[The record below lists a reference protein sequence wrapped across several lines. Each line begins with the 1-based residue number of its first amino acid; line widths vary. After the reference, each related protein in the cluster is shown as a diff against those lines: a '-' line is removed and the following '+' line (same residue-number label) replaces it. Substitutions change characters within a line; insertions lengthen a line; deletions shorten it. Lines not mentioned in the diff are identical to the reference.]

1 MKHLTFNLLAG
12 MIFSA
17 ASFSHAL
24 GQVPVISGMR
34 YDSITQSSVTLHWK
48 TSVPADSRVLRM
60 VSDSNDQPVAYTDS
74 ARRTSLVTEHSMPI
88 GNLQSAVMYRY
99 QIKSV
104 NAGGSD
110 SATGYFIT
118 GSSSSGKVTLWF
130 NHSVDTSVS
139 TGTPASGNANF
150 QKLFMEQIN
159 KASHSIDITTWYFDD
174 EDSVAA
180 CLIRAKERGVKIRF
194 VYDYTPFTSDID
206 TLVAHGIQVVPRN
219 FDTTFTM
226 HDKFWIFDHRHN
238 SSPADQYL
246 WTGSTNVTHTQFHSD
261 RNNIIII
268 QDQSLCEVYTREFE
282 EMWGSHT
289 DQPDISRSRF
299 GTEKKGE
306 LAHILNVG
314 GIPMEVYFAPTD
326 SIADTLISLFSTKPV
341 KSIYF
346 SMLKFVYPSIESALH
361 ETFMKGINLG
371 GVFDSSCSVKKGSAF
386 PPMKGKT
393 VAGAWDPPA
402 DVFIDTLPGLLHHKY
417 SLINADTTA
426 GEKIVTTGSF
436 NWELPAQK
444 GNDENML
451 VIHDATINNL
461 YFQEFIARY
470 RESGGTQV
478 GGNWGTGPAE
488 AGAGSDPAKALPN
501 PFSDRTTVQFRLS
514 HSTQVTIELYNGTGR
529 LITTLDE
536 GIMEPGT
543 RVVSIAGGTLPT
555 GLLLCRIRA
564 GESVQYLKLIHLAG
578 MP

>member
-1 MKHLTFNLLAG
+1 MKHLSFALLAG

-17 ASFSHAL
+17 SSLSPAL
-24 GQVPVISGMR
+24 GQAPVISGMR
-34 YDSITQSSVTLHWK
+34 YDSITRNSVTLHWK
-48 TSVPADSRVLRM
+48 TTVPADSRVLRM
-60 VSDSNDQPVAYTDS
+60 VSDSNDQPVAFTDS
-74 ARRTSLVTEHSMPI
+74 ARLPSLVTEHSMLI

-99 QIKSV
+99 MIKS
-104 NAGGSD
+104 AATTGMD
-110 SATGYFIT
+110 SAIGYFIT
-118 GSSSSGKVTLWF
+118 QSASTGKVNLWF
-130 NHSVDTSVS
+130 NHTVDTSVS
-139 TGTPASGNANF
+139 TGTPANGNANF

-159 KASHSIDITTWYFDD
+159 KASHSIDITTWLFDD

-194 VYDYTPFTSDID
+194 VYDYTPFTANIN
-206 TLVAHGIQVVPRN
+206 TLVANGIQVVPRN

-226 HDKFWIFDHRHN
+226 HDKFWIFDHRNN
-238 SSPADQYL
+238 SNPADQYL

-326 SIADTLISLFSTKPV
+326 SIADTLVSLFSTKPV

-346 SMLKFVYPSIESALH
+346 CMLKFVFPSIETALH
-361 ETFMKGINLG
+361 EAFMKGISLG
-371 GVFDSSCSVKKGSAF
+371 GVFDSSCSVRKGSAF
-386 PPMKGKT
+386 PSMKGQAVT
-393 VAGAWDPPA
+393 GAWDPPA
-402 DVFIDTLPGLLHHKY
+402 DVFIDTLPGLIHHKY

-451 VIHDATINNL
+451 VIHDAAINNL
-461 YFQEFIARY
+461 YFQEFMARY
-470 RESGGTQV
+470 RESGGTQI
-478 GGNWGTGPAE
+478 GSSWGTGPPN
-488 AGAGSDPAKALPN
+488 AGPVSDRARARPN
-501 PFSDRTTVQFRLS
+501 PFNAKTTIQFRLQRR
-514 HSTQVTIELYNGTGR
+514 TQVNLELYNSTGK
-529 LITTLDE
+529 LITSLDE

-543 RVVSIAGGTLPT
+543 RVVSIDGGTLPS
-555 GLLLCRIRA
+555 GLLLCRILA
-564 GESVQYLKLIHLAG
+564 GGSVQYIKLIHLAG

>member
-1 MKHLTFNLLAG
+1 MKHLSFALLAG

-17 ASFSHAL
+17 SSIAPAL

-34 YDSITQSSVTLHWK
+34 YDSITQGSVTLHWK

-74 ARRTSLVTEHSMPI
+74 ARLPLLVTEHSMHI

-99 QIKSV
+99 QVKSV
-104 NAGGSD
+104 NTLGSD

-118 GSSSSGKVTLWF
+118 GSSSTGRVTIWF
-130 NHSVDTSVS
+130 NHTVDTSVS
-139 TGTPASGNANF
+139 TGTPANGNANF

-159 KASHSIDITTWYFDD
+159 KASHSIDITTWLFDE

-194 VYDYTPFTSDID
+194 VYDYTPLTPDID
-206 TLVAHGIQVVPRN
+206 TLIAHGIQVVQRN

-238 SSPADQYL
+238 TSPADQYL

-306 LAHILNVG
+306 LAHILNIG

-326 SIADTLISLFSTKPV
+326 SIADTLVSLFSTKPV
-341 KSIYF
+341 KSVYF
-346 SMLKFVYPSIESALH
+346 CMLKFVFPSIEGALH
-361 ETFMKGINLG
+361 EAFMKGISLG

-386 PPMKGKT
+386 PRMKGRAVT
-393 VAGAWDPPA
+393 GTWDPPA
-402 DVFIDTLPGLLHHKY
+402 DVFIDTLPGLVHHKY

-436 NWELPAQK
+436 NWELPAQQ

-451 VIHDATINNL
+451 VIHNAAINNL

-470 RESGGTQV
+470 RESGGTQI
-478 GGNWGTGPAE
+478 GSSWGTGPAD
-488 AGAGSDPAKALPN
+488 GSGSFEPAKALPN
-501 PFSDRTTVQFRLS
+501 PFTGRTTVQLQLDRRAR
-514 HSTQVTIELYNGTGR
+514 VIIEIYDATGK
-529 LITTLDE
+529 LVTTLDE

-543 RVVSIAGGTLPT
+543 RVVSIDGGTLPS
-555 GLLLCRIRA
+555 GLLLCRIKS
-564 GESVQYLKLIHLAG
+564 GERVQNLKLIHQ
-578 MP
+578 